1 MTKKGRAL
9 KKKPHTEKVKGC
21 GLKYPFLCFAEE
33 SNKCSL
39 AHGKIIK
46 CRSIA
51 GRNWTVSLLTRK
63 FAFFQSSPKNKQN
76 KKKNL
81 FGLRHWMEM
90 EGRGWVVDGYS
101 LLNTWLQFPLFTVA
115 LPCMRPKHSNY
126 QIWCSLEGQCAVL
139 ATFNHT
145 LHTMPTFSSSTEGS
159 ALVRN
164 KQCITREE
172 KKGQVHS
179 PDWLNLQTWGL

>member
-1 MTKKGRAL
+1 MTKKDRAL

-33 SNKCSL
+33 NNKCSL

-63 FAFFQSSPKNKQN
+63 FAEFFQSSPKNKQN
-76 KKKNL
+76 KTKIFL
-81 FGLRHWMEM
+81 VSGTEW
-90 EGRGWVVDGYS
+90 RGWVVDGY
-101 LLNTWLQFPLFTVA
+101 TWLQFPLFTVA

-172 KKGQVHS
+172 KKVKFTLLI
-179 PDWLNLQTWGL
+179 D

>member
-1 MTKKGRAL
+1 MTKKDRAL

-33 SNKCSL
+33 NNKCSL

-63 FAFFQSSPKNKQN
+63 FAEFFQSSPKNKQN
-76 KKKNL
+76 KTKIFLVSGTGGERVSSRWVLALKHMASVSPL
-81 FGLRHWMEM
+81 HCGL
-90 EGRGWVVDGYS
+90 
-101 LLNTWLQFPLFTVA
+101 A

-172 KKGQVHS
+172 KKVKFTLLI
-179 PDWLNLQTWGL
+179 D